1 MLFRA
6 AAIASWLTV
15 SLVAPLAAQEPKVW
29 VDEHLTELVEL
40 YRHFHQHPELSFQ
53 EAETSERLAEELR
66 AVGAEV
72 TAPIAKTG
80 VVAIL
85 ANGPGPRIMLRTD
98 LDALPVTEETGLV
111 YASKAKTKG
120 EKGQEIG
127 VMHACGHDIHITNLI
142 GVARY
147 LAANKERWSGTV
159 IFIGQPAEEMGQG
172 ARAMLADGLF
182 EKFPKP
188 DMALALHVDSALGTG
203 KISYRAG
210 YVGANVDSVDITLR
224 GRGGH
229 GAAPHTTIDPIV
241 MAARLV
247 LVLQT
252 IVSREIKPTDPAV
265 VTVGSIRGGT
275 KHNIIADTCHLQIT
289 VRSQNPE
296 VRKHLLEAIRRKTLA
311 AAASADA
318 PEPTIEFSDATPAV
332 KNDEQIVE
340 RLLPVFRRVLGEE
353 SVTQAEP
360 KMGGEDFSEYGIAG
374 VPIFMFGLG
383 SVEPQ
388 RLAGFKRLDQAPPS
402 LHSAFYYPDA
412 EATLRAGVN
421 VMSSAVIDLLPPRR

>member
-1 MLFRA
+1 MLLRA
-6 AAIASWLTV
+6 TAIASLLAV
-15 SLVAPLAAQEPKVW
+15 LLARPLAAQEPQVW
-29 VDEHLTELVEL
+29 VDEHRTELVEL
-40 YRHFHQHPELSFQ
+40 YRHFHQHPELSHE

-66 AVGAEV
+66 AAGAEV
-72 TAPIAKTG
+72 TAPFAKTG

-111 YASKAKTKG
+111 YASKVKTKG
-120 EKGQEIG
+120 EQGQEIG

-147 LAANKERWSGTV
+147 LAANKDRWNGTV
-159 IFIGQPAEEMGQG
+159 MFIGQPAEEMGQG

-188 DMALALHVDSALGTG
+188 DLALALHVDSTLATG
-203 KISYRAG
+203 KVSYRAG

-229 GAAPHTTIDPIV
+229 GAAPHTTIDPIIQ
-241 MAARLV
+241 AARLV
-247 LVLQT
+247 LDLQT

-265 VTVGSIRGGT
+265 ITVGSIRGGT

-289 VRSQNPE
+289 VRSQKPE
-296 VRKHLLEAIRRKTLA
+296 VRKHLIDAIRRKALA

-332 KNDEQIVE
+332 LNDERLVE

-353 SVTQAEP
+353 NVSEAES

-383 SVEPQ
+383 SVDSK
-388 RLAGFKRLDQAPPS
+388 RLEGFKRVGQTPPS
-402 LHSAFYYPDA
+402 LHSASYYPDA
-412 EATLRAGVN
+412 EATLAAGVN
-421 VMSSAVIDLLPPRR
+421 VMANAVMELLPPRK

>member
-15 SLVAPLAAQEPKVW
+15 FLVTPLAAQEPQTW
-29 VDEHLTELVEL
+29 IDEHLTELVEL

-53 EAETSERLAEELR
+53 ETETSERLAEELR
-66 AVGAEV
+66 AAGAEV

-147 LAANKERWSGTV
+147 LAANKDRWSGTV
-159 IFIGQPAEEMGQG
+159 MLIGQPAEEMGQG
-172 ARAMLADGLF
+172 ARAMLAEGLF

-188 DMALALHVDSALGTG
+188 DLALALHVDSALATG

-229 GAAPHTTIDPIV
+229 GAAPHTTIDPIIQ
-241 MAARLV
+241 AARLV
-247 LVLQT
+247 LDLQT

-289 VRSQNPE
+289 VRSQKPE
-296 VRKHLLEAIRRKTLA
+296 VRKHLLDAIRRKALA
-311 AAASADA
+311 TAASADA

-332 KNDEQIVE
+332 KNDEKLVE
-340 RLLPVFRRVLGEE
+340 RLLPVFRRVLGEGN
-353 SVTQAEP
+353 VTHAEP

-402 LHSAFYYPDA
+402 LHSAMYYPDA

-421 VMSSAVIDLLPPRR
+421 VMASAVIDLLPPRK

>member
-1 MLFRA
+1 MLLRA
-6 AAIASWLTV
+6 TAIASLLAV
-15 SLVAPLAAQEPKVW
+15 LLARPLAAQEPQVW
-29 VDEHLTELVEL
+29 VDEHRTELVEL
-40 YRHFHQHPELSFQ
+40 YRHFHQHPELSHE

-66 AVGAEV
+66 AAGAEV
-72 TAPIAKTG
+72 TAPFAKTG

-111 YASKAKTKG
+111 YASKVKTKG

-147 LAANKERWSGTV
+147 LAANKDRWSGTV
-159 IFIGQPAEEMGQG
+159 MFIGQPAEEMGQG

-188 DMALALHVDSALGTG
+188 DLALALHVDSTLATG

-229 GAAPHTTIDPIV
+229 GAAPHTTIDPIIQ
-241 MAARLV
+241 AARLV
-247 LVLQT
+247 LDLQT

-265 VTVGSIRGGT
+265 ITVGSIRGGT

-289 VRSQNPE
+289 VRSQKPE
-296 VRKHLLEAIRRKTLA
+296 VRKHLIDAIRRKALA

-332 KNDEQIVE
+332 LNDERLVE

-353 SVTQAEP
+353 NVAEAES

-383 SVEPQ
+383 SVDSK
-388 RLAGFKRLDQAPPS
+388 RLEGFKRVGQTPPS
-402 LHSAFYYPDA
+402 LHSAAYYPDA
-412 EATLRAGVN
+412 EATLAAGVN
-421 VMSSAVIDLLPPRR
+421 VTANAVMELLPPRK

>member
-1 MLFRA
+1 MLFRLPA
-6 AAIASWLTV
+6 LASLLTV
-15 SLVAPLAAQEPKVW
+15 FLIAPLAAQEPQVW

-72 TAPIAKTG
+72 TAPFAKTG

-111 YASKAKTKG
+111 YASKVKTKAA
-120 EKGQEIG
+120 KGQETG
-127 VMHACGHDIHITNLI
+127 VMHACGHDIHITNLV

-147 LAANKERWSGTV
+147 LAANKDRWSGTV
-159 IFIGQPAEEMGQG
+159 MFIGQPAEEMGLG
-172 ARAMLADGLF
+172 ARAMLAEGLF

-188 DMALALHVDSALGTG
+188 DMALALHVDSSLATG
-203 KISYRAG
+203 QISYRAG

-229 GAAPHTTIDPIV
+229 GAAPHSTIDPIV

-247 LVLQT
+247 LDLQT

-275 KHNIIADTCHLQIT
+275 QHNIIADTCHLQIT
-289 VRSQNPE
+289 VRSQKPE
-296 VRKHLLEAIRRKTLA
+296 VRKHLLDAIRRKALA

-332 KNDEQIVE
+332 KNDEQLVE

-353 SVTQAEP
+353 NVTGAEP
-360 KMGGEDFSEYGIAG
+360 KMGGEDFSEYGLAG

-383 SVEPQ
+383 SVEAQ
-388 RLAGFKRLDQAPPS
+388 RLAGFKRLEQAPPS
-402 LHSAFYYPDA
+402 LHSALYYPDA
-412 EATLRAGVN
+412 EATLRSGVN
-421 VMSSAVIDLLPPRR
+421 VMASAVIDLLPPRK